1 MSRVAGDGRFLLII
15 LTLLAGTWGVLGWMD
30 LAHQARAG
38 FDTDGNNSVTRVLAG
53 SSAQAAGLKV
63 GDYITHYDG
72 TPLADASTIAR
83 QPRKKAGD
91 VRRVTVERE
100 GKSVELRIV
109 YRPLSDHELAL
120 ARTSLIIG
128 YCFLLFP
135 FVAWFR
141 QSTEATRVLVVA
153 GTGLSLA
160 FMGGPYIADFSM
172 RSIVLAITS
181 LYVMFGIAALLQFLL
196 VFPHRRPWLNRSF
209 GKKLLYFPAFV
220 LWLLIAYRALFTP
233 LASSGLNTLT
243 RFTAGIIVAAYVL
256 VSLFQVLRNYSRT
269 DQAERKALALNGML
283 LGTLV
288 GLVPVTIAQMV
299 STFSPQAMLPGQD
312 YYFVTLAL
320 IPLTWAR
327 SASRPRP
334 SPSL

>member
-1 MSRVAGDGRFLLII
+1 MNNTPGDGRFLLII
-15 LTLLAGTWGVLGWMD
+15 LALLAGSWGALGWMD
-30 LAHQARAG
+30 LAHQGRAG
-38 FDTDGNNSVTRVLAG
+38 FDTNGDNTVSRVVAG
-53 SSAQAAGLKV
+53 SSAEAAGLEV

-72 TPLADASTIAR
+72 TPLADAATLAR
-83 QPRKKAGD
+83 QPRKKIGD
-91 VRRVTVERE
+91 MRRVTVQRE
-100 GKSVELRIV
+100 GKDVELRIM
-109 YRPLSDHELAL
+109 YRAMSDRELSLSRA
-120 ARTSLIIG
+120 ALIIG

-141 QSTEATRVLVVA
+141 QSNEATRVLVVA

-160 FMGGPYIADFSM
+160 FMGGPYIAEFSM

-181 LYVMFGIAALLQFLL
+181 LYVMFGLAALLQFLL

-243 RFTAGIIVAAYVL
+243 RFTAGIIVGAYVL

-269 DQAERKALALNGML
+269 DQAERKSLALNGML
-283 LGTLV
+283 LGTVV

-327 SASRPRP
+327 SASRPRA
-334 SPSL
+334 